1 MSTRFSFILVALL
14 TALAAGLAC
23 QPAALKTPVAEAETH
38 PSPTPVDRENTIMI
52 AAVGDIMLGSTS
64 INETFLPPNDGRDML
79 KDVTP
84 DLSTADIT
92 LGNLEGPML
101 EGGKS
106 EKCADVNA
114 TKLADGYPTPT
125 PTPTPS
131 PSPGQPAKKPI
142 PCFAFRVPTRY
153 GKYLKAAGFD
163 VMNLANNHASDFG
176 EMGRASTRRVLDNLG
191 IKYAGGDKQKF
202 STAYLEVKG

>member
-64 INETFLPPNDGRDML
+64 INETFLPPNDGRDLL

-84 DLSTADIT
+84 ELSTADIT

-106 EKCADVNA
+106 EKCPDTSAKKPVDGNA
-114 TKLADGYPTPT
+114 TPTPT

-131 PSPGQPAKKPI
+131 PAPGQAAKKPI

-153 GKYLKAAGFD
+153 GKYLKDAGFD
-163 VMNLANNHASDFG
+163 VMNLANNHAS
-176 EMGRASTRRVLDNLG
+176 
-191 IKYAGGDKQKF
+191 
-202 STAYLEVKG
+202 